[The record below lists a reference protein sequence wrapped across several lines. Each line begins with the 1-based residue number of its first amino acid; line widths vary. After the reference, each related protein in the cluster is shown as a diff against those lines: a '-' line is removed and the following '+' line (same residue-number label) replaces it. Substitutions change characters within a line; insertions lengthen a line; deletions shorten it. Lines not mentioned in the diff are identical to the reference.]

1 MQADSPTPVGR
12 VALYVSKA
20 LKSFPRSDVTFGYA
34 PCGICLG

>member
-20 LKSFPRSDVTFGYA
+20 LKSFPRCNFGYA